1 MGIDE
6 VLLTLI
12 FGFLM
17 FVLTSTDGNLGE
29 DMSLVVDADI
39 GIALGTDG
47 DDLADGDGIVLLDE
61 GGDFLDGI
69 VLILVLLVLLV
80 LLLLLFDFDAGDAGF
95 FSLGFLTFSSI
106 IGVTHNIG
114 SLEPWLRLAL
124 DNDCLLR

>member
-6 VLLTLI
+6 VLFTLI

-61 GGDFLDGI
+61 GGDFLGGI
-69 VLILVLLVLLV
+69 VLILVLLV
-80 LLLLLFDFDAGDAGF
+80 LLLLLFDFDAGDMGF

>member
-69 VLILVLLVLLV
+69 VLILVLLVLL
-80 LLLLLFDFDAGDAGF
+80 LLLFDFDAGDMGF

>member
-47 DDLADGDGIVLLDE
+47 NDLADGDGIVLLDE

-69 VLILVLLVLLV
+69 VLILVLLVLL
-80 LLLLLFDFDAGDAGF
+80 LLLFDFDAGDMGF
-95 FSLGFLTFSSI
+95 FSLGFLTFSSR
-106 IGVTHNIG
+106 IGVTHSIG

>member
-29 DMSLVVDADI
+29 DMCLVVDADI

-47 DDLADGDGIVLLDE
+47 NDLADGDGIVLLDE

-69 VLILVLLVLLV
+69 VLILVLLVLL
-80 LLLLLFDFDAGDAGF
+80 LLLFDFDAGDMGF
-95 FSLGFLTFSSI
+95 FSLGFLTFSSR
-106 IGVTHNIG
+106 IGVTHSIG

>member
-1 MGIDE
+1 
-6 VLLTLI
+6 
-12 FGFLM
+12 
-17 FVLTSTDGNLGE
+17 
-29 DMSLVVDADI
+29 MSLVVDADI

-47 DDLADGDGIVLLDE
+47 GDLADGDGIVLLDE

-69 VLILVLLVLLV
+69 VLILVLLVLL
-80 LLLLLFDFDAGDAGF
+80 LLLFDFDAGDVGF

-124 DNDCLLR
+124 DSDCLLR

>member
-6 VLLTLI
+6 VLFTLI

-47 DDLADGDGIVLLDE
+47 NDLADGDGIVLLDE

-69 VLILVLLVLLV
+69 VLILVLLVLL
-80 LLLLLFDFDAGDAGF
+80 LLLFDFDAGDMGF

>member
-61 GGDFLDGI
+61 GGDFLGGI

-80 LLLLLFDFDAGDAGF
+80 LLLLLFDFDAGDVGF
-95 FSLGFLTFSSI
+95 FSLGFLTFSSR
-106 IGVTHNIG
+106 IGVTHSIG

>member
-47 DDLADGDGIVLLDE
+47 NDLADGDGIVLLDE

-69 VLILVLLVLLV
+69 VLILVLLVLL
-80 LLLLLFDFDAGDAGF
+80 LLLFDFDAGDMGF

>member
-6 VLLTLI
+6 VLFTLI

-29 DMSLVVDADI
+29 DMCLVVDADI

-47 DDLADGDGIVLLDE
+47 NDLADGDGIVLLDE

-69 VLILVLLVLLV
+69 VLILVLLVLL
-80 LLLLLFDFDAGDAGF
+80 LLLFDFDAGDMGF
-95 FSLGFLTFSSI
+95 FSLGFLTFSSR
-106 IGVTHNIG
+106 IGVTHSIG